1 MQKFLTAAIVAV
13 SPSLAFSETDIFE
26 KDFIKG
32 CLEGIGSVKGEQI
45 RNLMASGASEQLLEL
60 HSNSI
65 DALIASYTYRK
76 IICSDA
82 LEYVQENPE
91 ILPNFITEQP
101 LSISAFNIMY
111 NLQNSYMIAGM
122 KAMDGAS
129 LATYFEYN
137 AALYEALQAPYCK
150 LFATADLSNQESV
163 VYEATIEA
171 QSKMD
176 LNIIKKLLD
185 FSTRAINKFVQSR
198 DDGENISSS
207 QPLIYD
213 LVQQEQLEMKFYEHV
228 YNRSTDI
235 SETINLF
242 YILEGQRQGT
252 NEDYCKAS
260 SVYFD
265 AIATMPG
272 KEGNLYRELV
282 LHNMFE
288 FL

>member
-1 MQKFLTAAIVAV
+1 MRKYLSATIFSIFPA
-13 SPSLAFSETDIFE
+13 LAFPDTHFFE
-26 KDFIKG
+26 RDFIDG
-32 CLEGIGSVKGEQI
+32 CVEGIGSVKDQQN
-45 RNLMASGASEQLLEL
+45 RFLMAIGASEQLLEL
-60 HSNSI
+60 YSNTT
-65 DALIASYTYRK
+65 DALHANYTYRN

-122 KAMDGAS
+122 KGMDGAS

-150 LFATADLSNQESV
+150 LFATADLSNQETV
-163 VYEATIEA
+163 VFEATIEA

-176 LNIIKKLLD
+176 LNLIKKLLD
-185 FSTRAINKFVQSR
+185 FSYNSINKFIESR
-198 DDGENISSS
+198 NQGEKLNTFKPIFFD
-207 QPLIYD
+207 IARR
-213 LVQQEQLEMKFYEHV
+213 EQLEMKFYEHV

-260 SVYFD
+260 SFYFD

-282 LHNMFE
+282 LHNMFQ
-288 FL
+288 F